1 MTNPPSTASIRTAY
15 VILTLTTL
23 FWGGNVVAGKL
34 AVGHIEPNALMI
46 LRWTGALLAVLPF
59 AIGPMRRDWPVIKKS
74 WPLLIY
80 FGAIGFAT
88 FNVLVYMAAHYTS
101 GVNIAIEQVAVNIFV
116 MLLNFTLFRLH
127 VRPLQILGVLLT
139 ILGVA
144 ITATHGDLG
153 QIFGLR
159 VNVGDLMV
167 IAACFAYATYSIA
180 LRWRPPAHWMS
191 IFVVSTIGAVAA
203 SVFYQGIVGGGVM
216 AFFEQLP
223 TISTQGWLIVAYTIA
238 LPSVVSQILY
248 VRGVE
253 LIGSN
258 RASLFVNLIP
268 IFGTIGSVLVLGE
281 RLEPFHLAAA
291 MLVICGIVLAEW
303 SVRRMENNTGG
314 HETARETA
322 PGR

>member
-1 MTNPPSTASIRTAY
+1 MTNPPSAASVRTAY
-15 VILTLTTL
+15 IILTLTTL

-46 LRWTGALLAVLPF
+46 LRWSGALLAVLPF
-59 AIGPMRRDWPVIKKS
+59 AFRPLRRDWPVVKKS

-101 GVNIAIEQVAVNIFV
+101 GVNTAIEQVAVNIFV
-116 MLLNFTLFRLH
+116 MLLNFALFRLH
-127 VRPLQILGVLLT
+127 VRPLQILGVALT
-139 ILGVA
+139 IIGVT
-144 ITATHGDLG
+144 ITATHGELG
-153 QIFGLR
+153 RILGLQ

-167 IAACFAYATYSIA
+167 IGASFAYATYSIA

-191 IFVVSTIGAVAA
+191 IFVISTIGAIAA
-203 SVFYQGIVGGGVM
+203 SFFYQGVTGGGVM

-223 TISTQGWLIVAYTIA
+223 TISTQGWLIVVYTI
-238 LPSVVSQILY
+238 LFPSVISQILY

-281 RLEPFHLAAA
+281 RLETFHLLAAG
-291 MLVICGIVLAEW
+291 LVIIGIVLAEW
-303 SVRRMENNTGG
+303 SVRRG
-314 HETARETA
+314 
-322 PGR
+322 

>member
-1 MTNPPSTASIRTAY
+1 MTNPPSAAASASPVRTAY
-15 VILTLTTL
+15 IILTLTSL

-46 LRWTGALLAVLPF
+46 LRWSGALLAVMPF
-59 AIGPMRRDWPVIKKS
+59 AIGPLKRDWPVIRKS

-88 FNVLVYMAAHYTS
+88 FNVFVYMAAHFTS

-116 MLLNFTLFRLH
+116 MMMNFALFRTR
-127 VRPLQILGVLLT
+127 VKGLQILGVALT

-144 ITATHGDLG
+144 LTATHGDLG
-153 QIFGLR
+153 RILSLE
-159 VNVGDLMV
+159 VNAGDLMV

-191 IFVVSTIGAVAA
+191 IFVASTIGAIAA
-203 SVFYQGIVGGGVM
+203 SFFYQGILGGGVM

-223 TISTQGWLIVAYTIA
+223 TISTQGWIIVAYTVL
-238 LPSVVSQILY
+238 LPSVCSQILY

-281 RLEPFHLAAA
+281 RLELFHLMAAG
-291 MLVICGIVLAEW
+291 LVVIGIVLAEFA
-303 SVRRMENNTGG
+303 VRR
-314 HETARETA
+314 A
-322 PGR
+322 